1 MTLKAFLSDR
11 FRRVVLQGIFMLTAL
26 SFLLATGTAPGV
38 AALLLIAALVYFTLT
53 QVYDYR
59 KCQRR
64 LKELNAVMDGLNE
77 KYLFGECA
85 PPPKDAFER
94 ALFALF
100 RRSGK
105 SMIETVSDARAA
117 GREYREYVE
126 SWVHEIKT
134 PITATTLICRNMG
147 GENKDKLLR
156 ELGQIEAHVER
167 ALFYARA
174 ESPEK
179 DCLIRQCS
187 LHQIVSDAI
196 KNHQTLLIGQ
206 GVRIETEGFESR
218 ESEYPVYTDAKW
230 ASFIIGQI
238 LQNAARYHGEEPVI
252 SLTAMTL
259 GKQVRLSIKDN
270 GIGISQSDLPR
281 IFEKGFTGQNG
292 RMLQNSTGIGLYLCR
307 RLCDRLG
314 IGLTARSEER
324 GGTTIILSFQV
335 NDFVTGARG

>member
-134 PITATTLICRNMG
+134 PITAATLICRNMG
-147 GENKDKLLR
+147 GENKDRLLR

-270 GIGISQSDLPR
+270 GIGIPAHELPR
-281 IFEKGFTGQNG
+281 VFDRGFTGKNG
-292 RMLQNSTGIGLYLCR
+292 RARGGSTGMGLYLCR
-307 RLCDRLG
+307 RLTAFLQMDLKITSTEG
-314 IGLTARSEER
+314 MGTEVSLTFPSKENL
-324 GGTTIILSFQV
+324 TKL
-335 NDFVTGARG
+335 

>member
-105 SMIETVSDARAA
+105 SMIETVSDAQAA

-134 PITATTLICRNMG
+134 PITAASLICRNMG

-206 GVRIETEGFESR
+206 GVRIETEGFGSR

-259 GKQVRLSIKDN
+259 GKQVQLSIKDN
-270 GIGISQSDLPR
+270 GIGIPAHELPR
-281 IFEKGFTGQNG
+281 VFDRGFTGKNG
-292 RMLQNSTGIGLYLCR
+292 RARGGSTGMGLYLCR
-307 RLCDRLG
+307 RLTAFLQMDLKITSTEG
-314 IGLTARSEER
+314 TGTEVSLTFPSKENL
-324 GGTTIILSFQV
+324 TKL
-335 NDFVTGARG
+335 

>member
-134 PITATTLICRNMG
+134 PITAATLICRNMG

-206 GVRIETEGFESR
+206 GVRIETEG
-218 ESEYPVYTDAKW
+218 
-230 ASFIIGQI
+230 
-238 LQNAARYHGEEPVI
+238 L
-252 SLTAMTL
+252 
-259 GKQVRLSIKDN
+259 
-270 GIGISQSDLPR
+270 
-281 IFEKGFTGQNG
+281 
-292 RMLQNSTGIGLYLCR
+292 
-307 RLCDRLG
+307 DRK
-314 IGLTARSEER
+314 S
-324 GGTTIILSFQV
+324 V
-335 NDFVTGARG
+335 V

>member
-105 SMIETVSDARAA
+105 SMIETVSDAQAA

-134 PITATTLICRNMG
+134 PITAASLICRNMG
-147 GENKDKLLR
+147 GENKEKLLR

-206 GVRIETEGFESR
+206 GVRIETEGFGSR

-259 GKQVRLSIKDN
+259 GKQVQLSIKDN
-270 GIGISQSDLPR
+270 GIGIPAHELPR
-281 IFEKGFTGQNG
+281 VFDRGFTGKNG
-292 RMLQNSTGIGLYLCR
+292 RARGGSTGMGLYLCR
-307 RLCDRLG
+307 RLTAFLQMDLKITSTEG
-314 IGLTARSEER
+314 TGTEVSLTFPSKENL
-324 GGTTIILSFQV
+324 TKL
-335 NDFVTGARG
+335 

>member
-1 MTLKAFLSDR
+1 M
-11 FRRVVLQGIFMLTAL
+11 
-26 SFLLATGTAPGV
+26 
-38 AALLLIAALVYFTLT
+38 YFTLT

-134 PITATTLICRNMG
+134 PITAATLICRNMG

-270 GIGISQSDLPR
+270 GIGIPAHELPR
-281 IFEKGFTGQNG
+281 VFDRGFTGKNG
-292 RMLQNSTGIGLYLCR
+292 RARGGSTGMGLYLCR
-307 RLCDRLG
+307 RLTAFLQMDLKITSTEG
-314 IGLTARSEER
+314 MGTEVSLTFPSKENL
-324 GGTTIILSFQV
+324 TKL
-335 NDFVTGARG
+335 

>member
-134 PITATTLICRNMG
+134 PITAATLICRNMG

-270 GIGISQSDLPR
+270 GIGIPAHELPR
-281 IFEKGFTGQNG
+281 VFDRGFTGKNG
-292 RMLQNSTGIGLYLCR
+292 RARGGSTGMGLYLCR
-307 RLCDRLG
+307 RLTAFLQMDLKITSTEG
-314 IGLTARSEER
+314 MGTEVSLTFPSKENL
-324 GGTTIILSFQV
+324 TKL
-335 NDFVTGARG
+335 

>member
-11 FRRVVLQGIFMLTAL
+11 FRRIVLQGIFMLTAL

-134 PITATTLICRNMG
+134 PITAASLICRNMG

-206 GVRIETEGFESR
+206 GVRIETEGFGSR

-259 GKQVRLSIKDN
+259 GKQVQLSIKDN
-270 GIGISQSDLPR
+270 GIGIPAHELPR
-281 IFEKGFTGQNG
+281 VFDRGFTGKNG
-292 RMLQNSTGIGLYLCR
+292 RARGGSTGMGLYLCR
-307 RLCDRLG
+307 RLTAFLQMDLKIASTEG
-314 IGLTARSEER
+314 MGTEVSLTFPAKENL
-324 GGTTIILSFQV
+324 TKL
-335 NDFVTGARG
+335 

>member
-105 SMIETVSDARAA
+105 SMIETVSDAQAA

-134 PITATTLICRNMG
+134 PITAASLICRNMG

-259 GKQVRLSIKDN
+259 GKQVQLSIKDN
-270 GIGISQSDLPR
+270 GIGIPAHELPR
-281 IFEKGFTGQNG
+281 VFDRGFTGKNG
-292 RMLQNSTGIGLYLCR
+292 RARGGSTGMGLYLCR
-307 RLCDRLG
+307 RLTAFLQMDLKITSTEG
-314 IGLTARSEER
+314 MGTEVSLTFPSKENL
-324 GGTTIILSFQV
+324 TKL
-335 NDFVTGARG
+335 

>member
-100 RRSGK
+100 RCSGK
-105 SMIETVSDARAA
+105 SMIETVSDAQAA

-134 PITATTLICRNMG
+134 PITAASLICRNMG

-206 GVRIETEGFESR
+206 GVRIETEGFGSR

-259 GKQVRLSIKDN
+259 GKQVQLSIKDN
-270 GIGISQSDLPR
+270 GIGIPAHELPR
-281 IFEKGFTGQNG
+281 VFDRGFTGKNG
-292 RMLQNSTGIGLYLCR
+292 RARGGSTGMGLYLCR
-307 RLCDRLG
+307 RLTAFLQMDLKITSTEG
-314 IGLTARSEER
+314 TGTEVSLTFPSKENL
-324 GGTTIILSFQV
+324 TKL
-335 NDFVTGARG
+335 

>member
-270 GIGISQSDLPR
+270 GIGIPAHELPR
-281 IFEKGFTGQNG
+281 VFDRGFTGKNG
-292 RMLQNSTGIGLYLCR
+292 RARGGSTGMGLYLCR
-307 RLCDRLG
+307 RLTAFLQMDLKITSTEG
-314 IGLTARSEER
+314 TGTEVSLTFPSKENL
-324 GGTTIILSFQV
+324 TKL
-335 NDFVTGARG
+335 

>member
-134 PITATTLICRNMG
+134 PITAATLICRNMG

-206 GVRIETEGFESR
+206 GVRIETEGLESR
-218 ESEYPVYTDAKW
+218 ESGYPVYTDAKW

-259 GKQVRLSIKDN
+259 GKQVQLSIKDN
-270 GIGISQSDLPR
+270 GIGIPAHELPR
-281 IFEKGFTGQNG
+281 VFDRGFTGKNG
-292 RMLQNSTGIGLYLCR
+292 RARGGSTGMGLYLCR
-307 RLCDRLG
+307 RLTAFLQMDLKITSTEG
-314 IGLTARSEER
+314 TGTEVSLTFPSKENL
-324 GGTTIILSFQV
+324 TKL
-335 NDFVTGARG
+335 